1 MKIPQ
6 IFTLT
11 PLISRKY
18 SDKQKKRDCNAISLV
33 FWVKKGARTLD
44 PRNHNP
50 ML

>member
-18 SDKQKKRDCNAISLV
+18 SDKQKSETAMQSRLS
-33 FWVKKGARTLD
+33 FG
-44 PRNHNP
+44 
-50 ML
+50 